1 MGWRD
6 NVCQMLLPGGARGAM
21 GGKVCGLAASYLL
34 IYANNHVR
42 KRLVER

>member
-1 MGWRD
+1 
-6 NVCQMLLPGGARGAM
+6 MLLPGEARATGSDE
-21 GGKVCGLAASYLL
+21 GEVRGLAASYLL

>member
-1 MGWRD
+1 MPNAAPRW
-6 NVCQMLLPGGARGAM
+6 GGGNGRQ
-21 GGKVCGLAASYLL
+21 VCGLAASYLL